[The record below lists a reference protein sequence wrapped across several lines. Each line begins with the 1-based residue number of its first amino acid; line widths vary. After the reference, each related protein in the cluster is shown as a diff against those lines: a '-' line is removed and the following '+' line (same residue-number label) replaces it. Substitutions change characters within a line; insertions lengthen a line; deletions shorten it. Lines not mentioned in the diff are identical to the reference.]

1 MPPFNGGQLQQQVR
15 AFLVFIQLQI
25 IMYFQ
30 FLHRPQ
36 QPPAPP
42 PPPAPI
48 QRPRRR
54 HNMWV
59 RPWLLQREERGA
71 YHNIMAD
78 LYATDIPGFTNYMR
92 MAPEFFEMIKT
103 RLEPHLARQ
112 ATNYRA
118 PISVGEKLALTI
130 RYLATGESYTSLSCQ
145 FRVGR
150 STISKFIPEVCRAI
164 QDEFTREYLKCP
176 TTPDQWKEVER
187 EFRIR
192 WNVPH
197 ALGALDGKH
206 VALKKPKNTGALYH
220 NYKGFFSIVMLAL
233 VDGQYKFRWVDV
245 GTEGSCSDGQIFNA
259 SQLKRRIEDGRIGFP
274 DPAPITQ
281 GGPDVPSFILAD
293 DAFALKTWF
302 MKPYGRRMLTREE
315 RIANYRISRGR
326 RVVENAFGILVSR
339 FRVMRTTIELPPA
352 TVREVVLTCVVLHNI
367 LRSQYQ
373 GQPGGQQPGEDD
385 DDDVPDDCGLIGGAA
400 GGGQDRNPA
409 RETKRQRDY
418 LKDYFN
424 NEGAVAWQDGRI

>member
-1 MPPFNGGQLQQQVR
+1 MPPFNGRQLQQQLR

-25 IMYFQ
+25 IMCFQ
-30 FLHRPQ
+30 FLRRPQ
-36 QPPAPP
+36 QPPPP
-42 PPPAPI
+42 AAPPAPI

-54 HNMWV
+54 HNMWL

-71 YHNIMAD
+71 YQNFMAD

-92 MAPEFFEMIKT
+92 MTPEFFEMIKT

-118 PISVGEKLALTI
+118 QISVGEKLALTI

-145 FRVGR
+145 FRVGT
-150 STISKFIPEVCRAI
+150 STISKFLPEVCRAI
-164 QDEFTREYLKCP
+164 QDEFTREYLRCP
-176 TTPDQWKEVER
+176 TTPDEWKELER

-220 NYKGFFSIVMLAL
+220 NYKGFFSIVMFAL
-233 VDGQYKFRWVDV
+233 VDGQYKFRWVDA
-245 GTEGSCSDGQIFNA
+245 GTAGSCSDAQIFNA
-259 SQLKRRIEDGRIGFP
+259 SQLKRRIEVGRIGFP

-281 GGPDVPSFILAD
+281 GGRDVPYFILAD
-293 DAFALKTWF
+293 DAFALKTWL

-326 RVVENAFGILVSR
+326 RIVENAFGILVSR
-339 FRVMRTTIELPPA
+339 FRVMRTTIELPP
-352 TVREVVLTCVVLHNI
+352 RNSQRSGLH
-367 LRSQYQ
+367 L
-373 GQPGGQQPGEDD
+373 
-385 DDDVPDDCGLIGGAA
+385 CGSA
-400 GGGQDRNPA
+400 QHTEKPA
-409 RETKRQRDY
+409 SR
-418 LKDYFN
+418 
-424 NEGAVAWQDGRI
+424 

>member
-1 MPPFNGGQLQQQVR
+1 MGG
-15 AFLVFIQLQI
+15 
-25 IMYFQ
+25 
-30 FLHRPQ
+30 
-36 QPPAPP
+36 
-42 PPPAPI
+42 
-48 QRPRRR
+48 
-54 HNMWV
+54 
-59 RPWLLQREERGA
+59 
-71 YHNIMAD
+71 YHNIMAE
-78 LYATDIPGFTNYMR
+78 LYATNIPGFTNFMR
-92 MAPEFFEMIKT
+92 MTPEFLEMIKT
-103 RLEPHLARQ
+103 RLELCLARQ

-150 STISKFIPEVCRAI
+150 STISKFLPEVGRAI
-164 QDEFTREYLKCP
+164 QDEFTREYLRCP
-176 TTPDQWKEVER
+176 TTPDEWKELET

-206 VALKKPKNTGALYH
+206 VALKKPKSSGALYH

-245 GTEGSCSDGQIFNA
+245 GTAGSCSDAQIFNTCH
-259 SQLKRRIEDGRIGFP
+259 LKRKIDDGSRGFP

-281 GGPDVPSFILAD
+281 GGRDVSYFILAD
-293 DAFALKTWF
+293 DAFALKTWL
-302 MKPYGRRMLTREE
+302 MKPYDRRMLTREE

-339 FRVMRTTIELPPA
+339 FRVMMTTIELPP
-352 TVREVVLTCVVLHNI
+352 VKDVVMTCVVLHNI

-373 GQPGGQQPGEDD
+373 GQHGAQQPGGDD
-385 DDDVPDDCGLIGGAA
+385 
-400 GGGQDRNPA
+400 
-409 RETKRQRDY
+409 
-418 LKDYFN
+418 
-424 NEGAVAWQDGRI
+424 AW

>member
-1 MPPFNGGQLQQQVR
+1 MPPFNGRQLQQQLRV
-15 AFLVFIQLQI
+15 FLVFIQLH
-25 IMYFQ
+25 IMMYLL

-36 QPPAPP
+36 QPPPAPP
-42 PPPAPI
+42 LPPPAR

-71 YHNIMAD
+71 YHSIVAE
-78 LYATDIPGFTNYMR
+78 LYATEFSPGFTNYMR
-92 MAPEFFEMIKT
+92 MTPEFFEMIKT

-112 ATNYRA
+112 ATNYRT

-150 STISKFIPEVCRAI
+150 STISKFLPEVCRAI
-164 QDEFTREYLKCP
+164 QDEFTREYLRCP
-176 TTPDQWKEVER
+176 TTPDKWKELER

-233 VDGQYKFRWVDV
+233 VDGQYKFRWVDA
-245 GTEGSCSDGQIFNA
+245 GTAGSCSDA
-259 SQLKRRIEDGRIGFP
+259 QLRCP
-274 DPAPITQ
+274 DI
-281 GGPDVPSFILAD
+281 
-293 DAFALKTWF
+293 
-302 MKPYGRRMLTREE
+302 
-315 RIANYRISRGR
+315 
-326 RVVENAFGILVSR
+326 
-339 FRVMRTTIELPPA
+339 
-352 TVREVVLTCVVLHNI
+352 
-367 LRSQYQ
+367 
-373 GQPGGQQPGEDD
+373 
-385 DDDVPDDCGLIGGAA
+385 
-400 GGGQDRNPA
+400 
-409 RETKRQRDY
+409 
-418 LKDYFN
+418 
-424 NEGAVAWQDGRI
+424 